1 MTASLT
7 LCSWSQ
13 LRRPYTLQCCTPA
26 QDNTLYWIDHL
37 SSADDTSITDLLSLV
52 TSEIWYGNKVILKT
66 LGSLPPQ
73 LWIFGNLNIWQ
84 LNAPSPF
91 VETLKL
97 WKLENLMLAP
107 HLGLCP
113 GTWPA
118 CSPPRGSPRSG
129 KSQKINMT
137 DVSIGRRFSHFTLLN
152 ESSEMSSSLFLRHHM
167 CDSMIPEG
175 ARQKLHSGLIP
186 QSFFGQNDFPLRGR
200 GGDPPIPLRKN
211 SAKRTAIFGQK
222 TQILALFDQF
232 F

>member
-1 MTASLT
+1 MLSLVRAPVFLQDPIRLIIFFRGLT

-37 SSADDTSITDLLSLV
+37 SSGWWHLNHRLAVV

-97 WKLENLMLAP
+97 WKLDARTPSWSLSRHLTSLLTTPWLAQIWEITKNEHDRCFDRSSFFALYLVERVQWDVVLP
-107 HLGLCP
+107 VFK
-113 GTWPA
+113 T
-118 CSPPRGSPRSG
+118 SYVRFYDTRGSPS
-129 KSQKINMT
+129 
-137 DVSIGRRFSHFTLLN
+137 
-152 ESSEMSSSLFLRHHM
+152 
-167 CDSMIPEG
+167 
-175 ARQKLHSGLIP
+175 
-186 QSFFGQNDFPLRGR
+186 
-200 GGDPPIPLRKN
+200 
-211 SAKRTAIFGQK
+211 K
-222 TQILALFDQF
+222 TT
-232 F
+232 